1 MLAQTRAAYIMSKK
15 PSDLA
20 IYGRL
25 LRYVIPFW
33 PLFLLSVLGFSFY
46 SGVQVLL
53 ADMMQLIVD
62 YIGGNVKPGE
72 GGVTAKMMWALGG
85 DDFHLGSARTWIVVA
100 LVALGV
106 GRGLG
111 FFAGNYFIAGISHRL
126 VHVLRVE
133 LYQKMQFIPSSYFDR
148 NSTGALISKITF
160 NVEQVTGAA
169 VNALKVVL
177 REGTF
182 AIGLMAYLLYM
193 NWQLTLVFLLALPMI
208 GVTVWWVG
216 KRFRKISRKIQN
228 AMGEVNQ
235 VTNDSINAY
244 REIRLY
250 GGSAQEA
257 KRFQA
262 ASEKNR
268 NQNIK
273 MAFYNAISPTVIQ
286 FPVVLA
292 TGLLIWIAL
301 GLTGQMTPGS
311 FVAYLSA
318 ALFLPKPIRQLA
330 EVSSVIQKGLAA
342 AESIFEFL
350 DAEQEKDEGRIEC
363 ERVRGEIDIRHLN
376 FRYGPELPNVLTDI
390 NLHVE
395 PGTSLALVGLS
406 GSGKSTL
413 VSLLSRF
420 YQHSEGELLLD
431 GVDIRDYTLDN
442 LRHNIALVTQQVTLF
457 NDTVY
462 NNIAYGSMAS
472 ASREEVLR
480 AVEAAHASDFIN
492 SLPEGIDTVIGEDGV
507 MLSGGQRQR
516 LAIARAFLKN
526 APLLI
531 LDEATSALDNQ
542 AESHI
547 QKAMEEV
554 MKGRTTIVIAHRL
567 STIESADQIVV
578 MEEGRILERGSHA
591 DLLALGQRYAQLY
604 NRNFEEDS
612 EA

>member
-1 MLAQTRAAYIMSKK
+1 MNKN

-20 IYGRL
+20 IYTRL
-25 LRYVIPFW
+25 LKYVIPFW
-33 PLFLLSVLGFSFY
+33 PLFVLSVLGFSFY
-46 SGVQVLL
+46 SGVQVML

-62 YIGGNVKPGE
+62 YIGDNVQPGE
-72 GGVTAKMMWALGG
+72 GGVTAKIMWALGG

-100 LVALGV
+100 LVLLGV

-126 VHVLRVE
+126 VHVLRLE
-133 LYQKMQFIPSSYFDR
+133 LYKKMQFVPSSYFDR
-148 NSTGALISKITF
+148 NSTGVMVSKITF

-182 AIGLMAYLLYM
+182 AVGLLLYLLYM
-193 NWQLTLVFLLALPMI
+193 NWQLTMVFLLALPMI

-250 GGSAQEA
+250 GGADQELSRFRDASA
-257 KRFQA
+257 
-262 ASEKNR
+262 KNR
-268 NQNIK
+268 DQNIK
-273 MAFYNAISPTVIQ
+273 MAFYNAISPSVIQ

-301 GLTGQMTPGS
+301 GLTGEMTPGS

-342 AESIFEFL
+342 AQDIFEFL
-350 DAEQEKDEGRIEC
+350 DAEQEKDQGSYRC
-363 ERVRGEIDIRHLN
+363 ERVRGEIDIRRLN
-376 FRYGPELPNVLTDI
+376 FSYGPGLPNVLTDI
-390 NLHVE
+390 NLHAE

-413 VSLLSRF
+413 VSLISRF
-420 YQHSEGELLLD
+420 YQHEDGELLLD
-431 GVDIRDYTLDN
+431 GVDIRDYALDN
-442 LRHNIALVTQQVTLF
+442 LRNNIALVTQQVTLF
-457 NDTVY
+457 NDTVF
-462 NNIAYGSMAS
+462 NNIAYGSMS
-472 ASREEVLR
+472 TASREDVLA

-492 SLPEGIDTVIGEDGV
+492 ALPQGIDTVIGEDGV

-531 LDEATSALDNQ
+531 LDEATSALDNR
-542 AESHI
+542 AEAHI

-578 MEEGRILERGSHA
+578 MEEGRIYEQGSHSE
-591 DLLALGQRYAQLY
+591 LMALGQRYAQLY
-604 NRNFEEDS
+604 NKNFEEAGES
-612 EA
+612 

>member
-1 MLAQTRAAYIMSKK
+1 MNKN

-20 IYGRL
+20 IYTRL
-25 LRYVIPFW
+25 LKYVIPFW
-33 PLFLLSVLGFSFY
+33 PLFVLSVLGFSFY
-46 SGVQVLL
+46 SGVQVML

-62 YIGGNVKPGE
+62 YIGDNVQPGE
-72 GGVTAKMMWALGG
+72 GGVTAKIMWALGG

-100 LVALGV
+100 LVLLGV

-126 VHVLRVE
+126 VHVLRLE
-133 LYQKMQFIPSSYFDR
+133 LYKKMQFVPSSYFDR
-148 NSTGALISKITF
+148 NSTGVMVSKITF

-182 AIGLMAYLLYM
+182 AVGLLLYLLYM
-193 NWQLTLVFLLALPMI
+193 NWQLTMVFLLALPMI

-250 GGSAQEA
+250 GGADQELSRFRDASA
-257 KRFQA
+257 
-262 ASEKNR
+262 KNR
-268 NQNIK
+268 DQNIK
-273 MAFYNAISPTVIQ
+273 MAFYNAISPSVIQ

-301 GLTGQMTPGS
+301 GLTGEMTPGS

-342 AESIFEFL
+342 AQDIFEFL
-350 DAEQEKDEGRIEC
+350 DAEQEKDQGRYRC
-363 ERVRGEIDIRHLN
+363 ERVRGEIDIRRLN
-376 FRYGPELPNVLTDI
+376 FSYGPGLPNVLTDI
-390 NLHVE
+390 NLHAE

-413 VSLLSRF
+413 VSLISRF
-420 YQHSEGELLLD
+420 YQHEDGELLLD
-431 GVDIRDYTLDN
+431 GVDIRDYALDN
-442 LRHNIALVTQQVTLF
+442 LRDNIALVTQQVTLF

-462 NNIAYGSMAS
+462 NNIAYGSMS
-472 ASREEVLR
+472 TASREDVLA

-492 SLPEGIDTVIGEDGV
+492 ALPQGIDTVIGEDGV

-531 LDEATSALDNQ
+531 LDEATSALDNR
-542 AESHI
+542 AEAHI

-578 MEEGRILERGSHA
+578 MEEGRIYEQGSHSE
-591 DLLALGQRYAQLY
+591 LMALGQRYAQLY
-604 NRNFEEDS
+604 NKNFEEAGES
-612 EA
+612 

>member
-1 MLAQTRAAYIMSKK
+1 MSEKT
-15 PSDLA
+15 SDLA

-25 LRYVIPFW
+25 IKYVIPFW
-33 PLFLLSVLGFSFY
+33 PLFVISVLGFSLY

-72 GGVTAKMMWALGG
+72 GGVTAKLMWAVGG
-85 DDFHLGSARTWIVVA
+85 DDFNLASARTWIVAA
-100 LVALGV
+100 LVILGV

-126 VHVLRVE
+126 VHVLRIE
-133 LYQKMQFIPSSYFDR
+133 LYRKMQFIPSSYFDR
-148 NSTGALISKITF
+148 NSTGVLISKITF

-182 AIGLMAYLLYM
+182 AIGLLCYLLYM
-193 NWQLTLVFLLALPMI
+193 NWQLTMVFLLALPMI
-208 GVTVWWVG
+208 GITVWWVG
-216 KRFRKISRKIQN
+216 KRFRKISRSIQN

-250 GGSAQEA
+250 GGSEQERE
-257 KRFQA
+257 RFEG
-262 ASEKNR
+262 ASRKNR

-273 MAFYNAISPTVIQ
+273 MAFYNALSPSVIQ

-301 GLTGQMTPGS
+301 GLTGEMTPGS

-342 AESIFEFL
+342 AQDIFEFL
-350 DAEQEKDEGRIEC
+350 DAEQEKDSGSYQCQRL
-363 ERVRGEIDIRHLN
+363 RGEIDIRNLN
-376 FRYGPELPNVLTDI
+376 FSYAPGLPQVLTDI

-420 YQHSEGELLLD
+420 YQHEEGELLLD
-431 GVDIRDYTLDN
+431 GVDIRDYQLDN
-442 LRHNIALVTQQVTLF
+442 LRANIALVTQQVTLF

-472 ASREEVLR
+472 ASREEVLA
-480 AVEAAHASDFIN
+480 AVEAAHASEFIDA
-492 SLPEGIDTVIGEDGV
+492 LPQGIDTVIGEDGV

-531 LDEATSALDNQ
+531 LDEATSALDNR

-578 MEEGRILERGSHA
+578 MEEGRIYEQGSHA
-591 DLLALGQRYAQLY
+591 ELLALGQRYAQLY
-604 NRNFEEDS
+604 HKNFEQSGES
-612 EA
+612 